1 MGEVYLAQDEQLG
14 RPVALK
20 LLLPEFACD
29 TGRARRFLR
38 EARVAAGLSHPNIIS
53 VFEIGEHDGAAFIAM
68 EYVRGATLRSRLT
81 GEPLDIR
88 EALTIA
94 HRIAEALAYAHDAGV
109 VHRDI
114 KPENVMLTGSGHLK
128 VLDFGLARETATDA
142 AGADLP
148 TLTQLTMAGNAV
160 GTPAYMSPEQLRG
173 LHVDSRTDI
182 FALGVVLYE
191 MLAGRRPFDA
201 PSHADS
207 VLRVLITPPHA
218 LARLN
223 YAVPEA
229 LERIVRKCLEK
240 DPDWRYQSARELAID
255 LGSVQRDSDSGI
267 LPAVSAGAT
276 GVAPPAPAAPKR
288 RALAAWWTAGL
299 TLALAVSIGGY
310 LLATR
315 PRTIDSI
322 AILPFVNASGTTALD
337 YAADGLSDAVQRG
350 LSRASG
356 VRIAARSRVQRYGRD
371 GVDPVASARELGVGA
386 VLTGRIR
393 TREHG
398 VALTVELVDAD
409 GSQLWAQTY
418 VRAATQLV
426 NIDDD
431 VVTDLAARLHWTLPA
446 RSRASDSRSHTPA
459 AEDAYLKARFHLR
472 RRSPADLQQAVRYFE
487 DAIEQDPSFATA
499 YAGLGDSYA
508 LIANYGVQPPLT
520 ILPQAKAAARRAL
533 ELDPGNAEAHTSLAI
548 AVAYADLDWT
558 AAEQSFRRAIELEP
572 DYAQAHSWFAIAV
585 LTPLKRFEEAII
597 EARRGVELE
606 PDEPIRALTLVSV
619 LYMARRYDEGLAEL
633 KRIDATYL
641 APAQQA
647 LQALCLAGKEQPADA
662 VRAVG
667 GERPQPDQTV
677 QFNRAVLAYVL
688 ARYGRTEDARR
699 IAEPL
704 ARESREAYG
713 SACLRATID
722 VALESTDSAFQ
733 LLTECFDARD
743 VEFRFLSVDP
753 RYDPIREDPRFTAL
767 LRRAGL
773 P

>member
-1 MGEVYLAQDEQLG
+1 MGEVYLAEDEQLG

-20 LLLPEFACD
+20 VLLPEFARD
-29 TGRARRFLR
+29 AGRARRFLR
-38 EARVAAGLSHPNIIS
+38 EARVAAGLSHPGIIS
-53 VFEIGEHDGAAFIAM
+53 VFEIGEHEGVAYIAM
-68 EYVRGATLRSRLT
+68 EYVRGVTLRSRLT
-81 GEPLDIR
+81 GEPLEIR

-94 HRIAEALAYAHDAGV
+94 RQIAEALACAHEAGV
-109 VHRDI
+109 IHRDV
-114 KPENVMLTGSGHLK
+114 KPENVMLTGGGHLK
-128 VLDFGLARETATDA
+128 VLDFGLARETSTDD

-148 TLTQLTMAGNAV
+148 TLTLLTMAGHAV

-173 LHVDSRTDI
+173 LHVDARTDI

-207 VLRVLITPPHA
+207 VLRVLSTPPHA

-255 LGSVQRDSDSGI
+255 LGSVERDSGSGV
-267 LPAVSAGAT
+267 LAAARDADVPAPRARAARPRHGLAVWAAL
-276 GVAPPAPAAPKR
+276 GVAL
-288 RALAAWWTAGL
+288 ALAASIGAY
-299 TLALAVSIGGY
+299 ALAK
-310 LLATR
+310 R
-315 PRTIDSI
+315 PRAIDSV
-322 AILPFVNASGTTALD
+322 AILPFVNASGTAALD
-337 YAADGLSDAVQRG
+337 YAADGLFDSVQRR
-350 LSRASG
+350 LSRVPG
-356 VRIAARSRVQRYGRD
+356 VRIPARSRVERYSREGA
-371 GVDPVASARELGVGA
+371 DPIASARELDVGA

-393 TREHG
+393 RRDDG
-398 VALTVELVDAD
+398 AALTVELVDPH
-409 GSQLWAQTY
+409 GTQLWTQTY
-418 VRAATQLV
+418 VRTAPQLA
-426 NIDDD
+426 NLDDD
-431 VVTDLAARLHWTLPA
+431 LVRDLAARLHWTLPA
-446 RSRASDSRSHTPA
+446 RSGARDTRSGNPA

-472 RRSPADLQQAVRYFE
+472 RRTPADLQQAVRYFQ
-487 DAIEQDPSFATA
+487 DAIERDPSFATA

-533 ELDPGNAEAHTSLAI
+533 ELDPANAEAHTSLGI
-548 AVAYADLDWT
+548 AVAYADVDWT

-606 PDEPIRALTLVSV
+606 PDEPIRPLTLVTV
-619 LYMARRYDEGLAEL
+619 LYMARRYDEALAEL
-633 KRIDATYL
+633 ARIDATYL
-641 APAQQA
+641 APAQRA
-647 LQALCLAGKEQPADA
+647 LQALCLSGKGLTADA
-662 VRAVG
+662 VRALG
-667 GERPQPDQTV
+667 AERPEPDQTV
-677 QFNRAVLAYVL
+677 QFNRAVLAYTL
-688 ARYGRTEDARR
+688 ARDGRTEDARR

-722 VALESTDSAFQ
+722 VALKRTDSALQ
-733 LLTECFDARD
+733 LLDACFDARD
-743 VEFRFLSVDP
+743 VEFRFLSVDA
-753 RYDPIREDPRFTAL
+753 RYDPIRGDPRFAAL